1 MDFLRNCGAPAAEG
15 GLVYSTCQ
23 HLRAIGKYQK
33 TVQKVAGS
41 IPALR
46 AKQVVQLVRTF
57 EGCKSLQVRALPR
70 LGRVAEVVDAGLF
83 GRSTYRKTKNDVAAR
98 HSYGEAVASREGS
111 CSC

>member
-46 AKQVVQLVRTF
+46 AKQVVQMVRTF

-83 GRSTYRKTKNDVAAR
+83 GRSTYRKNKK
-98 HSYGEAVASREGS
+98 
-111 CSC
+111 

>member
-57 EGCKSLQVRALPR
+57 EGCKKFAGSSPAPSWTGGGS
-70 LGRVAEVVDAGLF
+70 GR
-83 GRSTYRKTKNDVAAR
+83 R
-98 HSYGEAVASREGS
+98 GS
-111 CSC
+111 FW